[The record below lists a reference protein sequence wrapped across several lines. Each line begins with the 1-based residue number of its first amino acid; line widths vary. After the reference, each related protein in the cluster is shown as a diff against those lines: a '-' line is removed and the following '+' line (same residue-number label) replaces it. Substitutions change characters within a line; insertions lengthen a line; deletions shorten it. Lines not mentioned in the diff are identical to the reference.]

1 MNNITF
7 KTGAANRIGNGTA
20 AVIDGETHI
29 GEDKV
34 AGFRVVLSSTDKHR
48 HCSGLCTIKLN
59 DLLTMSGEDFLK
71 VSAIEQEITLTAIAA
86 YRDWL
91 DGVDSVLSG
100 FLAFV
105 DNKTF
110 SNQF

>member
-7 KTGAANRIGNGTA
+7 KTGAANRLENGTA
-20 AVIDGETHI
+20 AVIDGETTI
-29 GEDKV
+29 DENKV
-34 AGFRVVLSSTDKHR
+34 VGFRVELSSTDKHS
-48 HCSGLCTIKLN
+48 HCSGLCTIKLS
-59 DLLTMSGEDFLK
+59 DLLTMSGADFLK

-91 DGVDSVLSG
+91 DGADSVLSG
-100 FLAFV
+100 ILAFV
-105 DNKTF
+105 DSKSF